1 MQPQK
6 QSKQEIMVAWTR
18 VVAMEYTRSVNIC
31 KVYLKVQSVR
41 LDNRLDVWGEWGI

>member
-18 VVAMEYTRSVNIC
+18 VVARIC
-31 KVYLKVQSVR
+31 KKYKYMQ
-41 LDNRLDVWGEWGI
+41 GIFKGTVSET